1 MKIKIKEMEW
11 EFDYILQKVNT
22 LQDILKTKNELGEE
36 GIKPINPAIYSE
48 WISNVKPMT
57 NFAFHSFWK
66 EFVFYLSLEYQI
78 DNLVFQLPF

>member
-22 LQDILKTKNELGEE
+22 LQDILKTKNELGGE

-48 WISNVKPMT
+48 
-57 NFAFHSFWK
+57 
-66 EFVFYLSLEYQI
+66 
-78 DNLVFQLPF
+78 